1 LSNPFYIYLDN
12 NIITGSVQHS
22 KGLVL
27 IIKSE
32 PLLMFLKRIIIL
44 LLDFYA
50 KDIYTMAKMKHK
62 GENTITI

>member
-1 LSNPFYIYLDN
+1 
-12 NIITGSVQHS
+12 VQRR

-50 KDIYTMAKMKHK
+50 KDIYSMAKMKQK